1 MMVMME
7 KITLEQFKNKKVKI
21 TLSNNYIY
29 RGVVVS
35 FGEEYIVLDE
45 NRYIVISAIVAVEEE
60 Q

>member
-35 FGEEYIVLDE
+35 IGEEYIVLDE

>member
-35 FGEEYIVLDE
+35 LGEEYIVLDE